1 MPTEPLLEKQYE
13 LKELE
18 LNALLE
24 VTQAINNNLAEE
36 SLYKIFNF
44 TLRANLNIKK
54 LALYVLS
61 EQDGEAD
68 FWECKTNFGTEINF
82 ARVMLNE
89 HFLPIHEITYVRDL
103 PEPGLFEEF
112 DIAIPVS
119 HKERMLSLVFTS
131 GLHKEDDAVAD
142 QTGTTF
148 VQALSNI
155 IIVAIE
161 NKKLARKQLA
171 QEAVRK
177 EMEIAQQVQQFLFP
191 KDLPH
196 GPGLQ
201 VEASYQPHHSVGGD
215 YYDFLRLGAHHFL
228 VCIADVSGKGVPAA
242 LLMSNFQ
249 AALRTIVRQ
258 TVDLKE
264 IIFELNYQVMQSAN
278 GENFITFFVA
288 IYDEQAHTLR
298 YVNAGHIPPI
308 LMSPHHEAYL
318 LEKGTVM
325 LGSFQPLPFLSEG
338 IIDNLE
344 SFMLFA
350 YTDGLTEIFNEE
362 GEEFGT
368 DRLQQYLI
376 QYADKDLASLHHR
389 LFRTLAEFRAGEG
402 YDDDIT
408 FISLKVDA
416 TQSQTEKS

>member
-1 MPTEPLLEKQYE
+1 MRTEPLIEKQYE

-24 VTQAINNNLAEE
+24 VTQAINNNLPEE

-54 LALYVLS
+54 LALYVLN
-61 EQDGEAD
+61 EQAGRAD
-68 FWECKTNFGTEINF
+68 FWECKTNFGTEVNF
-82 ARVMLNE
+82 VRVMLND
-89 HFLPIHEITYVRDL
+89 HFLPIQEITYVRDL
-103 PEPGLFEEF
+103 PDPGLFEEF

-119 HKERMLSLVFTS
+119 HKERMLALVFTS
-131 GLHKEDDAVAD
+131 GLHKEDDATAD

-155 IIVAIE
+155 LIVAIE
-161 NKKLARKQLA
+161 NKKLARQQLA

-196 GPGLQ
+196 EVGLQ

-215 YYDFLRLGAHHFL
+215 YYDFLRLGSHHFL

-258 TVDLKE
+258 TMDLKE
-264 IIFELNYQVMQSAN
+264 IITELNYQVMQSAN

-288 IYDEQAHTLR
+288 IYDQQAHTLR
-298 YVNAGHIPPI
+298 YVNAGHIPR
-308 LMSPHHEAYL
+308 Y
-318 LEKGTVM
+318 
-325 LGSFQPLPFLSEG
+325 
-338 IIDNLE
+338 
-344 SFMLFA
+344 
-350 YTDGLTEIFNEE
+350 
-362 GEEFGT
+362 
-368 DRLQQYLI
+368 
-376 QYADKDLASLHHR
+376 
-389 LFRTLAEFRAGEG
+389 
-402 YDDDIT
+402 
-408 FISLKVDA
+408 
-416 TQSQTEKS
+416 

>member
-1 MPTEPLLEKQYE
+1 MHTEHLTEKQYE

-24 VTQAINNNLAEE
+24 VTQAINNNLSED

-54 LALYVLS
+54 LALYVLN
-61 EQDGEAD
+61 EQDGRAD
-68 FWECKTNFGTEINF
+68 RWECKTNFGTEINF

-89 HFLPIHEITYVRDL
+89 HFLPIKEITYVRDL
-103 PEPGLFEEF
+103 PDPGLFEEF
-112 DIAIPVS
+112 DIAIPVT
-119 HKERMLSLVFTS
+119 HKERMLALVFTS
-131 GLHKEDDAVAD
+131 GLQKEDDATSD

-148 VQALSNI
+148 IQALSNI

-191 KDLPH
+191 KDLPNE
-196 GPGLQ
+196 PGLQ

-215 YYDFLRLGAHHFL
+215 YYDFLRLTPRCFL

-258 TVDLKE
+258 TMNLKE
-264 IIFELNYQVMQSAN
+264 IISELNYQVMQSAN

-288 IYDEQAHTLR
+288 IYDQEARTLR
-298 YVNAGHIPPI
+298 YVNAGHIPPVLI
-308 LMSPHHEAYL
+308 SPHHHAHL

-325 LGSFQPLPFLSEG
+325 LGSFQPLPFLNEG
-338 IIDNLE
+338 SIENLDA
-344 SFMLFA
+344 FMLFA
-350 YTDGLTEIFNEE
+350 YTDGLTETFNGQE
-362 GEEFGT
+362 EEFGT
-368 DRLQQYLI
+368 ERLQAYLL
-376 QYADKDLASLHHR
+376 QHADKDLPSLHHR
-389 LFRTLAEFRAGEG
+389 LFRTLAEFRAGDR

-408 FISLKVDA
+408 FVSMKVNATLLK
-416 TQSQTEKS
+416 

>member
-1 MPTEPLLEKQYE
+1 MPIEALSANQYE
-13 LKELE
+13 IKELE

-24 VTQAINNNLAEE
+24 VTQAINNNLPEE

-44 TLRANLNIKK
+44 TLRANLNIKR
-54 LALYVLS
+54 LALYVLN
-61 EQDGEAD
+61 EREGRAD
-68 FWECKTNFGTEINF
+68 LWECKTNFGTDINF
-82 ARVMLNE
+82 SRVMLNE
-89 HFLPIHEITYVRDL
+89 HFLPIRDVTYVCDL
-103 PEPGLFEEF
+103 PDPGLFEEF
-112 DIAIPVS
+112 DIALPVS
-119 HKERMLSLVFTS
+119 HKGRMLALVFTS
-131 GLHKEDDAVAD
+131 GLRKEKDVAPD
-142 QTGTTF
+142 QSGTTF

-161 NKKLARKQLA
+161 NKKLARQQLA

-191 KDLPH
+191 KNLPH
-196 GPGLQ
+196 EPGLR

-215 YYDFLRLGAHHFL
+215 YYDFLRLSSGQFL

-258 TVDLKE
+258 TTNLQE
-264 IIFELNYQVMQSAN
+264 IIYELNYQVMQSAN

-288 IYDEQAHTLR
+288 IYDQPARTLR

-308 LMSPHHEAYL
+308 LISRQHPTQL
-318 LEKGTVM
+318 LEQGSVM
-325 LGSFQPLPFLSEG
+325 LGSFQPLPFLNEG
-338 IIDNLE
+338 KVEDLE
-344 SFMLFA
+344 DFLLFA
-350 YTDGLTEIFNEE
+350 YTDGLTEIFNEQ

-368 DRLQQYLI
+368 NQLQVYLE
-376 QYADKDLASLHHR
+376 QHANQELPTLHR
-389 LFRTLAEFRAGEG
+389 QLFRTLVDFRVGET

-408 FISLKVDA
+408 FMSMKVNA
-416 TQSQTEKS
+416 ALLSE

>member
-1 MPTEPLLEKQYE
+1 MSTEPLSENQYE

-44 TLRANLNIKK
+44 TLRANLSIKK
-54 LALYVLS
+54 LALYVLN
-61 EQDGEAD
+61 EQDGQAGI
-68 FWECKTNFGTEINF
+68 WECKTNFGTEINF
-82 ARVMLNE
+82 LRVMLNE
-89 HFLPIHEITYVRDL
+89 HFLPVRDIAYVRDL
-103 PEPGLFEEF
+103 PDPGLFEEF

-119 HKERMLSLVFTS
+119 HKERMLALVFTS
-131 GLHKEDDAVAD
+131 GLHKEGDATAD

-148 VQALSNI
+148 IQALSNI
-155 IIVAIE
+155 ITVAIE
-161 NKKLARKQLA
+161 NKKLARKQLT

-191 KDLPH
+191 KNLPQEA
-196 GPGLQ
+196 GLQ
-201 VEASYQPHHSVGGD
+201 VEASYLPHHSVGGD
-215 YYDFLRLGAHHFL
+215 YYDFLRLSPQQFL

-258 TVDLKE
+258 TADLKK
-264 IIFELNYQVMQSAN
+264 IISELNYQVMQSAN
-278 GENFITFFVA
+278 GENFITFFIA
-288 IYDEQAHTLR
+288 IYDQEAHTLR
-298 YVNAGHIPPI
+298 YVNAGHIPPVLI
-308 LMSPHHEAYL
+308 SRDHQAQL
-318 LEKGTVM
+318 LEEGTVI
-325 LGSFQPLPFLSEG
+325 LGSFQPLPFLNEG
-338 IIDNLE
+338 TIEHLE

-350 YTDGLTEIFNEE
+350 YTDGLSETFNDQ

-368 DRLQQYLI
+368 ERLQEYLL
-376 QYADKDLASLHHR
+376 QYADKDLPTLHHR
-389 LFRTLAEFRAGEG
+389 LFRTLDAFRGGDE

-408 FISLKVDA
+408 FVSMRVNAALL
-416 TQSQTEKS
+416 Q

>member
-1 MPTEPLLEKQYE
+1 MQIESLAINQYE
-13 LKELE
+13 IKELE

-24 VTQAINNNLAEE
+24 VTQAINNNLPEE

-44 TLRANLNIKK
+44 TLRANLNIKR
-54 LALYVLS
+54 LALYVLT
-61 EQDGEAD
+61 EQEGRAD
-68 FWECKTNFGTEINF
+68 LWECKTNFGTEINF

-89 HFLPIHEITYVRDL
+89 HFLPICDITYVRDL
-103 PEPGLFEEF
+103 PDPGLFEEF
-112 DIAIPVS
+112 DIALPVS
-119 HKERMLSLVFTS
+119 HKERMLALVFTS
-131 GLHKEDDAVAD
+131 GLRKEDDAAPD
-142 QTGTTF
+142 QSGTTF

-161 NKKLARKQLA
+161 NKKLARQQLT

-191 KDLPH
+191 KNLPH
-196 GPGLQ
+196 EPGLQ

-215 YYDFLRLGAHHFL
+215 YYDFLRLSSGQFL

-258 TVDLKE
+258 TTNLQE
-264 IIFELNYQVMQSAN
+264 IIYELNYQVMQSAN

-288 IYDEQAHTLR
+288 IYDQQTRTLR
-298 YVNAGHIPPI
+298 YVNAGHIPPVLI
-308 LMSPHHEAYL
+308 SRQHPTQL
-318 LEKGTVM
+318 LEQGSVM
-325 LGSFQPLPFLSEG
+325 LGSFQPLPFLNEG
-338 IIDNLE
+338 KVEDLE
-344 SFMLFA
+344 EFLLFA
-350 YTDGLTEIFNEE
+350 YTDGLTEIFNER

-368 DRLQQYLI
+368 EHLQEYLE
-376 QYADKDLASLHHR
+376 QHATQELPTLHHR
-389 LFRTLAEFRAGEG
+389 LFRTLVDFRAGEA

-408 FISLKVDA
+408 FVSMKVNA
-416 TQSQTEKS
+416 ALLSE

>member
-1 MPTEPLLEKQYE
+1 MRTEPLLEKQYE

-44 TLRANLNIKK
+44 TLRANLNVKK
-54 LALYVLS
+54 LALYVLDDQD
-61 EQDGEAD
+61 EQTER
-68 FWECKTNFGTEINF
+68 WECKTNFGTEIDF
-82 ARVMLNE
+82 GRVMLNE
-89 HFLPIHEITYVRDL
+89 HFLPVQEISYVRDL
-103 PEPGLFEEF
+103 SDPGLFEEF

-119 HKERMLSLVFTS
+119 HKERMLALVFIS
-131 GLHKEDDAVAD
+131 GLHKEDDATAD

-161 NKKLARKQLA
+161 NKKLARKQMA

-191 KDLPH
+191 KNLPH
-196 GPGLQ
+196 EPGLQ

-215 YYDFLRLGAHHFL
+215 YYDFLRLDAHRSL
-228 VCIADVSGKGVPAA
+228 ICIADVSGKGVPAA

-258 TVDLKE
+258 TIDLTE
-264 IIFELNYQVMQSAN
+264 IIFELNYQVIQSAN

-288 IYDEQAHTLR
+288 IYDEQTRTLR
-298 YVNAGHIPPI
+298 YVNAGHIPPVLI
-308 LMSPHHEAYL
+308 SPNHQAYL
-318 LEKGTVM
+318 LERGTVM
-325 LGSFQPLPFLSEG
+325 LGSFQPLPFLNAG
-338 IIDNLE
+338 IIEELS

-350 YTDGLTEIFNEE
+350 YTDGLTEIFNEQ

-368 DRLQQYLI
+368 DRLQAYLL
-376 QYADKDLASLHHR
+376 QYAHKELSDLHHR
-389 LFRTLAEFRAGEG
+389 LFRTLADFRSGDG

-408 FISLKVDA
+408 FVSMKVE
-416 TQSQTEKS
+416 TELLSQVG